1 MFLLLRMNENSF
13 VLSIFFWA
21 NKILS
26 VGAEVVVVVVV
37 VLVGED
43 GVSLKSKII
52 LNV

>member
-37 VLVGED
+37 VGED